1 MGHVLS
7 PAERAAFLAEPHV
20 GVIAIEAAGRAPL
33 CVPLWYAWHEE
44 GVLGFWMDGAS
55 RKVRLLREAGRL
67 SFCVQ
72 QATRPYRYASV
83 EADVLCVTPIDWTAE
98 LVPLVKRYLEAD
110 AAEAYLAALGGAAGV
125 AGDVYIRARAVHWR
139 AEQL

>member
-7 PAERAAFLAEPHV
+7 SAERAAFLAEPHV
-20 GVIAIEAAGRAPL
+20 GVISIEAPARAPL
-33 CVPLWYAWHEE
+33 CVPIWYAWHDE

-55 RKVRLLREAGRL
+55 RKVRCLREAGRL

-72 QATRPYRYASV
+72 QTTRPYRYASV
-83 EADVLCVTPIDWTAE
+83 EADVLCVTPIDWAME
-98 LVPLVKRYLEAD
+98 LAPLVRRYLEAD
-110 AAEAYLAALGGAAGV
+110 AAQAYLAALGGAEGV
-125 AGDVYIRARAVHWR
+125 AGDVYVRARPTHWR